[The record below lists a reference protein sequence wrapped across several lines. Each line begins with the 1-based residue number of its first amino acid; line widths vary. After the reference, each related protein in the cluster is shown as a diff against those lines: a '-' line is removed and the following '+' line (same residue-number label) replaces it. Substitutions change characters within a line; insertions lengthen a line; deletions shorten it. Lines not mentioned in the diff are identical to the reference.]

1 MNYLLKIKIKPVL
14 ASVLCIALIVTGI
27 MQSPVMSYAVSTQE
41 KLDQTNERL
50 DELRKNQSELNSDLA
65 DLNDKLDSASTSL
78 TDIQSQI
85 DEKEKEITQLEKDI
99 EAALKFEEEQ
109 YDAMKLRIKYMYEN
123 GSSSTAIALLL
134 ESGDMED
141 FLTRAEYISK
151 ISDYDR
157 HMLEEYHNNYTTLVE
172 SREKLKEDREKLLA
186 LEDNAKKQQDSIQ
199 QLVSDTQTKIDSST
213 DEIAEAEALA
223 LEYEKQIEAEIIAR
237 QEAERKA
244 AEEAARKAAEEA
256 ARKAA
261 EEAAKN
267 NRNNGGN
274 SNTTVDTAAIPDGI
288 TLIQQQTSGTTINYT
303 DNDLAML
310 AAIVECE
317 AANQPY
323 EGKTAVASVVINRMN
338 NPRWPGT
345 MSEVLYQPY
354 QFTPVRSGRFA
365 IVLARGAN
373 AACTQAALDVL
384 NNGVTINAVFF
395 HVVRPGETGGTVIAD
410 HIFF

>member
-1 MNYLLKIKIKPVL
+1 
-14 ASVLCIALIVTGI
+14 
-27 MQSPVMSYAVSTQE
+27 
-41 KLDQTNERL
+41 
-50 DELRKNQSELNSDLA
+50 
-65 DLNDKLDSASTSL
+65 
-78 TDIQSQI
+78 
-85 DEKEKEITQLEKDI
+85 
-99 EAALKFEEEQ
+99 
-109 YDAMKLRIKYMYEN
+109 MK
-123 GSSSTAIALLL
+123 
-134 ESGDMED
+134 
-141 FLTRAEYISK
+141 
-151 ISDYDR
+151 
-157 HMLEEYHNNYTTLVE
+157 
-172 SREKLKEDREKLLA
+172 
-186 LEDNAKKQQDSIQ
+186 
-199 QLVSDTQTKIDSST
+199 
-213 DEIAEAEALA
+213 
-223 LEYEKQIEAEIIAR
+223 
-237 QEAERKA
+237 
-244 AEEAARKAAEEA
+244 A

-274 SNTTVDTAAIPDGI
+274 SNTTVDTTTIPDGM